1 MKKKIWIS
9 ASVCAF
15 AAAGFLALI
24 IGKDYWQKNEARRE
38 YEEMRQQDKVPED
51 SGKAQKI
58 LLQNQPVEDEAA
70 RDTVPDG
77 ESRER
82 QSDDDT
88 GQDSEAESGKTEKR
102 LDKSDIPVDFD
113 SLKEE
118 NPDIY
123 AWITIPG
130 TGIDYP
136 VVQKSSDDSYYLTH
150 TAERTE
156 SVSGAV
162 FSEHYNSTDFDDPIN
177 VLYGHNMK
185 DGSMFAGLHQYEDSQ
200 FMKDHD
206 EITIYTP
213 AAILKYR
220 IFAAYLSDD
229 KHILLNYNQGREE
242 ENRKA
247 YIDEI
252 MGQRTMKASL
262 DTAVPVDES
271 SSILTL
277 STCHSAGKDSRYL
290 VQAYLTEKLE

>member
-1 MKKKIWIS
+1 MKKKIWVS
-9 ASVCAF
+9 AAVCAF
-15 AAAGFLALI
+15 AAAGILALV
-24 IGKDYWQKNEARRE
+24 IGKDYWEKHEARRE
-38 YEEMRQQDKVPED
+38 YEEMRQQDKEQEIQ
-51 SGKAQKI
+51 AQ
-58 LLQNQPVEDEAA
+58 
-70 RDTVPDG
+70 DTDG
-77 ESRER
+77 EDGERGIRAQGQLREETEPGHDA
-82 QSDDDT
+82 QS
-88 GQDSEAESGKTEKR
+88 GSAGKK
-102 LDKSDIPVDFD
+102 LKQIDIPVDFH
-113 SLKEE
+113 SLREQ

-123 AWITIPG
+123 AWITMPG
-130 TGIDYP
+130 TEIDYP
-136 VVQKSSDDSYYLTH
+136 VVQDSNDDSYYLTH

-162 FSEHYNSTDFDDPIN
+162 FSEHYNSKDFSDQLT

-213 AAILKYR
+213 NAILKYR

-229 KHILLNYNQGREE
+229 KHILLNYNLGREE
-242 ENRKA
+242 DSRKA

-262 DTAVPVDES
+262 DTDVPVDES

>member
-9 ASVCAF
+9 AAVCAF

-38 YEEMRQQDKVPED
+38 YEEMRQQDKVTEG
-51 SGKAQKI
+51 SGKTQNI
-58 LLQNQPVEDEAA
+58 LSQDLPVEDETA
-70 RDTVPDG
+70 RDTVPGG

-82 QSDDDT
+82 QSDDET
-88 GQDSEAESGKTEKR
+88 VQDSEAESGKTGKG

-113 SLKEE
+113 SLREE

-156 SVSGAV
+156 SISGAV
-162 FSEHYNSTDFDDPIN
+162 FSEHYNSIDFDDPIT